1 MEKTESSQRYGR
13 SCRQRR
19 LFICRTNFIPVL
31 VLGTVLG
38 NTAGTIFYQIVE
50 GVFLKLHFS
59 IGRTVRSEY
68 ILEITEMI
76 RKCALRRFC

>member
-1 MEKTESSQRYGR
+1 MGGAAVSVVSSFAGQT
-13 SCRQRR
+13 
-19 LFICRTNFIPVL
+19 LIPVL